1 MDKTDATTRKTARAV
16 EPLDV
21 LVGARIMARRTALG
35 LSQTAL
41 GLSQTALGL
50 SQTAL
55 GEMVGVSCQQ
65 LQKYEGG
72 KNRISAARLHR
83 LALAL
88 DLPVE
93 TFFPDR
99 PESNVNPELVLIRS
113 LASTPEGRA
122 MADGFSRIDDRAVR
136 QALTRLVE
144 VLARAA

>member
-1 MDKTDATTRKTARAV
+1 MEKTDSVSRSKARTV

-21 LVGARIMARRTALG
+21 LVGTRIASRRTALG

-41 GLSQTALGL
+41 GA
-50 SQTAL
+50 
-55 GEMVGVSCQQ
+55 MVGVSCQQ

-88 DLPVE
+88 GLPFE
-93 TFFPDR
+93 AFFPDR
-99 PESNVNPELVLIRS
+99 PEPAESAELIMIRS
-113 LASTPEGRA
+113 LAVTAEGRA

>member
-1 MDKTDATTRKTARAV
+1 MDKADAKTRKTARAV

-21 LVGARIMARRTALG
+21 LVGARIMARR
-35 LSQTAL
+35 
-41 GLSQTALGL
+41 TALGL

-88 DLPVE
+88 GLPVE
-93 TFFPDR
+93 AFFPDR
-99 PESNVNPELVLIRS
+99 PKASDDPELVVIRS
-113 LASTPEGRA
+113 LAATIEGRA

>member
-1 MDKTDATTRKTARAV
+1 MEKTDSVSRKKARAV
-16 EPLDV
+16 EPLDA
-21 LVGARIMARRTALG
+21 LVGRRIASRRTALG

-41 GLSQTALGL
+41 GA
-50 SQTAL
+50 
-55 GEMVGVSCQQ
+55 MVGVSCQQ

-72 KNRISAARLHR
+72 RNRISAARLHR

-88 DLPVE
+88 GLPVE
-93 TFFPDR
+93 AFFPDR
-99 PESNVNPELVLIRS
+99 PEPAESAELIMIRS
-113 LASTPEGRA
+113 LAVTAEGRA

>member
-1 MDKTDATTRKTARAV
+1 MDKADFKTRRTARAV
-16 EPLDV
+16 EPLDA
-21 LVGARIMARRTALG
+21 LVGGRIMARR
-35 LSQTAL
+35 
-41 GLSQTALGL
+41 TALGL

-72 KNRISAARLHR
+72 RNRISAARLHR

-88 DLPVE
+88 GLPVE
-93 TFFPDR
+93 AFFPDQ
-99 PESNVNPELVLIRS
+99 PEASDNPELVLIRS
-113 LASTPEGRA
+113 LATTPEGRA
-122 MADGFSRIDDRAVR
+122 MADGFSRIDNRAVR